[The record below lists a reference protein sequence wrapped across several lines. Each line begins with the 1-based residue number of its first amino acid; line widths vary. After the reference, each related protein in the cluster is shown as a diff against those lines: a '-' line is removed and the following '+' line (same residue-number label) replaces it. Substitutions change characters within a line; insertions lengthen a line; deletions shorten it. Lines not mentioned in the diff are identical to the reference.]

1 MCTFRTILTFL
12 CLSMMIF
19 GCTTGVDLVVNH
31 VDWDPATKVAEV
43 EIANIGPD
51 DAGAFMVY
59 VNADEFPESRNHR
72 PQIRHNVPAL
82 GGNDT
87 LVLQAD
93 FAPLAHPDN
102 DHLGNVYQI
111 TALAD
116 PKSMVIE
123 TNEENNFDRAPLD
136 MPSVELYD
144 KDDQPVSANPA
155 PLSDGP
161 SRLPILF
168 VHGHNLAESMDTD
181 FNYRKNWQ
189 DPVDYLILPDLPSFK
204 IAMEQPGNAGHNIE
218 PYYIRFEDQNRSITL
233 DAADIGEA
241 IRRILK
247 RHADPTAQTVKV
259 AIIAYSKGTISTRWY
274 LKHMM
279 PPVRPVSEFIA
290 IAPPNHGLA
299 AGNSLTNGSLAFRQL
314 NNGFNDNCTTFGEAR
329 SIDFIERLNG
339 HPIQDTLAGSQPQ
352 QQFESEAPVSR
363 AGNDS
368 PTEGIL
374 YLSLYAVQN
383 KDSVGGSTPS
393 GDCQGRLMAKNLAPD
408 ALSIEVSQITD
419 LFPLINNPLIIHA
432 HTVHIPDVIC
442 LALYTA
448 VHHQFPLA
456 NFSCPMETIDNREVP
471 IIP

>member
-1 MCTFRTILTFL
+1 MIILTALFL
-12 CLSMMIF
+12 LTIT
-19 GCTTGVDLVVNH
+19 GCGTTGVDLVVNRL
-31 VDWDPATKVAEV
+31 DWDPGTKVAEV
-43 EIANIGPD
+43 EIANVGSD

-72 PQIRHNVPAL
+72 PQIRHNVPGL
-82 GGNDT
+82 GANDN

-116 PKSMVIE
+116 PKSMVSE
-123 TNEENNFDRAPLD
+123 TNEENNFERTPADV
-136 MPSVELYD
+136 PSVELHD
-144 KDDQPVSANPA
+144 KDDQLVSANPA
-155 PLSDGP
+155 PLPDGA

-168 VHGHNLAESMDTD
+168 VHGHNLADSMDTD

-189 DPVDYLILPDLPSFK
+189 DPLDYLILPDLPSFK
-204 IAMEQPGNAGHNIE
+204 IAIEQPGNAGHNIE
-218 PYYIRFEDQNRSITL
+218 PYYIRFEDQDRSITL
-233 DAADIGEA
+233 DAAEIGEA

-247 RHADPTAQTVKV
+247 RHDDPAAQTVKV
-259 AIIAYSKGTISTRWY
+259 VIIAYSKGTISTRWY
-274 LKHMM
+274 LKHML
-279 PPVRPVSEFIA
+279 PPVLPVSEFIA

-314 NNGFNDNCTTFGEAR
+314 NNGFDDNCAPFGETR

-352 QQFESEAPVSR
+352 QQYESEAPVSR

-374 YLSLYAVQN
+374 YLSLFAVQN

-393 GDCQGRLMAKNLAPD
+393 GDCQGRLMAKNLAPN
-408 ALSIEVSQITD
+408 ALSLEVSQITD

-448 VHHQFPLA
+448 VHHQFPPA
-456 NFSCPMETIDNREVP
+456 NFSCPMQTVDNREVP